1 MTNGLWWRYYTTP
14 FNYNRRRA
22 ATIVSLLL
30 CQDFL
35 SRPVELSEVPDL
47 LDEDATDEAIRNNPA
62 CKSCHDIMDPLAA
75 GLFGFWWFDLYD
87 PEELNNYHPA
97 RENLA
102 EKYLGVRPEWFGIPF
117 DSPEEMGRLAAQDPR
132 TISCA
137 VESFASLFWRRQP
150 DSADFLRLRF
160 LQEKFKSA
168 DLRGLS
174 LIREILQTPEYRAGE
189 MTANAPAEDIALQR
203 TSRQMSPDQL
213 ASSVEALTGFAWTW
227 NGYDQL
233 DNDTLGYRVLAGGV
247 DGWNVTRISESPSLT
262 YSLVL
267 EAMADAAGSWVVDKD
282 FGGSEPGLLTLVDQE
297 TLPEDSVFTDQIV
310 LLHRRLHGET
320 PAPLLLEADTALWR
334 SIESLEGPDAAW
346 ASLIAAMIR
355 DPAFWIY

>member
-1 MTNGLWWRYYTTP
+1 
-14 FNYNRRRA
+14 
-22 ATIVSLLL
+22 
-30 CQDFL
+30 
-35 SRPVELSEVPDL
+35 
-47 LDEDATDEAIRNNPA
+47 
-62 CKSCHDIMDPLAA
+62 
-75 GLFGFWWFDLYD
+75 
-87 PEELNNYHPA
+87 
-97 RENLA
+97 
-102 EKYLGVRPEWFGIPF
+102 
-117 DSPEEMGRLAAQDPR
+117 
-132 TISCA
+132 
-137 VESFASLFWRRQP
+137 
-150 DSADFLRLRF
+150 
-160 LQEKFKSA
+160 
-168 DLRGLS
+168 
-174 LIREILQTPEYRAGE
+174 
-189 MTANAPAEDIALQR
+189 
-203 TSRQMSPDQL
+203 MSPDQL